1 MKKQI
6 AFSLLVTFAFASTAS
21 RAYELATHGLL
32 TLRAFQVSKL
42 GSSPALLANLGID
55 VFTVPQ
61 STNQNPLGTRYI
73 DMGVDL
79 RLRSAGTY
87 EQDYMPDR
95 KLGFSRNSDALK
107 LESWLMRGAIREDDV
122 PFVPFLTD
130 DPVNAV
136 RPLNHF
142 FDPAHNLPLTAG
154 GQANGARLG
163 KKNPDWALGTS
174 DVFANPNAQDAS
186 RSNHYAIPDAREAM
200 WRALTLTDKL
210 GAPLVSAGSLTQP
223 EAIRKA
229 YWATTFRALG
239 DAVHLVEDMAQPQ
252 HTRNEP
258 HSGIG
263 PGGVQAGLTGHGS
276 VYEKYTDAR
285 ATGDPFFN
293 VNVGNGSAKI
303 EIGNPAGLPLDGY
316 PTPTFNRYVD
326 FFSTSAG
333 SDAGPGYGMAD
344 YSNRRFFT
352 QVKNLGSSDFRLPSN
367 NPADYSR
374 CVNPDG
380 TDIAAKAWDG
390 TPLASGVKVELL
402 CAAQVKDEMNS
413 AQSAIN
419 VPLTSKSIWDQFLQ
433 EQGIPGVYHLVREN
447 YDAQANLLLPRAVAY
462 SAGLIDYFFR
472 GKLTISPP
480 DEGVYGIVDHAV
492 EKSITTTP
500 PQGFRKIK
508 LKAKNSTA
516 DINGVKQD
524 MAGGNLIAVVKFHR
538 NTCYTEDL
546 SGEWGAPDVS
556 GNAKGDIV
564 FQAPEQGG
572 CRTKDE
578 EIVVSDIQ
586 SGVSLPAG
594 GVDQPYEF
602 RFATPIPINAT
613 DVYLQVVYRGNLG
626 SESDAVAVETR
637 DIGEPSFTAYTN
649 GNDYLFCYNGDWHY
663 RGPNGEF
670 PPELENVVTDYG
682 RYAPAPLTDVKI
694 AYEPYEL
701 TPSVNTL
708 VQTAAIAPKTYI
720 RYAALHEVN
729 GNWGISVTSN
739 NSERILW
746 HNLRAIDPGLLI
758 NQINYA
764 YDAGTNTLTVDPK
777 ARKMTKVRKHYTA
790 YGLFYHFAEGA
801 ACSGPYPP
809 DIYDAPALAPVTING
824 AFGQP

>member
-1 MKKQI
+1 MKLPK
-6 AFSLLVTFAFASTAS
+6 LLFLVGLVVGTSSAN
-21 RAYELATHGLL
+21 AYELETHAAMTQRAYARSLLGASDGQLIGRLGL
-32 TLRAFQVSKL
+32 QPNYDL
-42 GSSPALLANLGID
+42 GDAYFDMNGFAAAPYRF
-55 VFTVPQ
+55 V
-61 STNQNPLGTRYI
+61 TNFEKEVIKSGT
-73 DMGVDL
+73 GL
-79 RLRSAGTY
+79 
-87 EQDYMPDR
+87 EQDQ
-95 KLGFSRNSDALK
+95 KLLNG
-107 LESWLMRGAIREDDV
+107 WLMRGAVREDDGG
-122 PFVPFLTD
+122 FVAGWRKGEPLD
-130 DPVNAV
+130 DPYGNFN
-136 RPLNHF
+136 RFCSHF
-142 FDPAHNLPLTAG
+142 FDPFNDSAFTRFCGLESIVEKAPNWAIGTIDAFASPVQPAAG
-154 GQANGARLG
+154 YRNHF
-163 KKNPDWALGTS
+163 T
-174 DVFANPNAQDAS
+174 VFA
-186 RSNHYAIPDAREAM
+186 ARETM
-200 WRALTLTDKL
+200 WRALTLRDGQ
-210 GAPLVSAGSLTQP
+210 GAAVFGATGPNQ

-229 YWATTFRALG
+229 YWATTFRTLG
-239 DAVHLVEDMAQPQ
+239 DVVHILEDMAQPQ
-252 HTRNEP
+252 HTRNEG
-258 HSGIG
+258 HFLSN
-263 PGGVQAGLTGHGS
+263 TG
-276 VYEKYTDAR
+276 YEEHINTR
-285 ATGDPFFN
+285 ATRATLTK
-293 VNVGNGSAKI
+293 VNNTTGVTETITPVALNY
-303 EIGNPAGLPLDGY
+303 DGY
-316 PTPTFNRYVD
+316 PIPRFNSYTD
-326 FFSTSAG
+326 FWATAHG
-333 SDAGPGYGMAD
+333 GPQGGAKGLANYT
-344 YSNRRFFT
+344 NTQFFT
-352 QVKNLGSSDFRLPSN
+352 VGTSIGAGNFDYPSPTREVAAYQQTTEPLCGNSGGVNSRYLVGAVNDFASG
-367 NPADYSR
+367 
-374 CVNPDG
+374 G
-380 TDIAAKAWDG
+380 TDVIRLQSRSIWHD
-390 TPLASGVKVELL
+390 ASV
-402 CAAQVKDEMNS
+402 QS
-413 AQSAIN
+413 AQGDRFTIN
-419 VPLTSKSIWDQFLQ
+419 PCVMDD
-433 EQGIPGVYHLVREN
+433 Y
-447 YDAQANLLLPRAVAY
+447 ANLLIPRAVAY

-480 DEGVYGIVDHAV
+480 DEGVYGIVDHSV

-500 PQGFRKIK
+500 PEGFRKIK
-508 LKAKNSTA
+508 LKVKNSTDA
-516 DINGVKQD
+516 INGIAQH
-524 MAGGNLIAVVKFHR
+524 MTGGNLIAVVKFHR

-546 SGEWGAPDVS
+546 SGEWGAPDAS